1 MKPRV
6 VSPRV
11 VSESEAFNIICGSYN
26 PITAEVP
33 GIIQNLNGYGQPNNE
48 PVKTVTVFCCSSWK
62 NDEES
67 LNLMEKLISILKQ
80 KDFSKLKKDV
90 VFNITDIPK
99 KHYTFYCFH
108 NPEEIDVR
116 CYPKVFE
123 ATDIDDN
130 RTISF
135 VIWM

>member
-1 MKPRV
+1 MSDNMK
-6 VSPRV
+6 PRV

-48 PVKTVTVFCCSSWK
+48 PVKIVTVFCCSSWK

-67 LNLMEKLISILKQ
+67 RNLMEELIFILKQ
-80 KDFSKLKKDV
+80 KGFSELEKDV
-90 VFNITDIPK
+90 VFNIMNITK
-99 KHYTFYCFH
+99 KHYTFYRFH
-108 NPEEIDVR
+108 NPEKIDVR
-116 CYPKVFE
+116 LYPKFFE
-123 ATDIDDN
+123 ATDIDDD
-130 RTISF
+130 RAISF

>member
-6 VSPRV
+6 VSGLQ
-11 VSESEAFNIICGSYN
+11 AFNIICGSYN
-26 PITAEVP
+26 PITANVP
-33 GIIQNLNGYGQPNNE
+33 RIIQKLHGYGQPNNE
-48 PVKTVTVFCCSSWK
+48 PVKTETVFCCSSWK
-62 NDEES
+62 DDEES
-67 LNLMEKLISILKQ
+67 LNLMEELISILKQ
-80 KDFSKLKKDV
+80 KGFSELKKDV

-99 KHYTFYCFH
+99 KHFTFYRFH

-116 CYPKVFE
+116 FYPEVFE
-123 ATDIDDN
+123 AADIDDN

>member
-1 MKPRV
+1 MSDNMKPRV
-6 VSPRV
+6 VS
-11 VSESEAFNIICGSYN
+11 ELEAFNIICGSYN

-48 PVKTVTVFCCSSWK
+48 PVKIVTVFCCSSWN
-62 NDEES
+62 NDDES
-67 LNLMEKLISILKQ
+67 RNLMKELISILEQ
-80 KDFSKLKKDV
+80 KDFSKLEKDT

-99 KHYTFYCFH
+99 KHYTFYRFH

-116 CYPKVFE
+116 FYPEVFE

-130 RTISF
+130 RAISF